1 MRNADCE
8 VEEKIKDHIADVG
21 NMVLNHNNNHL
32 FLITCKVESTAIRTW
47 INMQRNAYFFRTV
60 LSNNKRLALR

>member
-8 VEEKIKDHIADVG
+8 VEEEIENHIADVG

-32 FLITCKVESTAIRTW
+32 FLITCEVESTAIRTW
-47 INMQRNAYFFRTV
+47 INMQRNPCFFRTMFR
-60 LSNNKRLALR
+60 NNKRLSLR